1 MYERFF
7 GSMETEGGVRYLMSV
22 RAHGNAECARKAKI
36 GQLQV
41 IPLVNEEVLRLE
53 VTMQDPVR
61 VAIP

>member
-1 MYERFF
+1 
-7 GSMETEGGVRYLMSV
+7 METEGGVRYLMSV